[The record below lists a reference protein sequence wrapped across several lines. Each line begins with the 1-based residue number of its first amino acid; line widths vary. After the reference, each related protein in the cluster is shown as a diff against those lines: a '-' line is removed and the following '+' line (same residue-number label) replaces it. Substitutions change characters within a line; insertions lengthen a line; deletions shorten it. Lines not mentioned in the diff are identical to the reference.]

1 MSAPISS
8 SQNIKRQLKP
18 IKVRY
23 KAGFLYA
30 LIYKDVIMSKMKKN
44 DLKLLFMGTP
54 EISAYV
60 FEKMIQDGYHFVGL
74 VAQPDHP
81 VGRKG
86 LVEKVPTKV
95 IAEKYDI
102 PVFQPTK
109 IRLDYSFIDE
119 IKPDL
124 VITLAYGQI
133 VPQGFLDKIPMGC
146 LNLHGSLLPKYRGA
160 SPVQSALINNEKV
173 TGVTLME
180 MIKEMD
186 AGRMYAKKEIEITED
201 DNATSLFNKVKI
213 AASELVLEAL
223 PKYIS
228 GELKGEKQNEEEV
241 TFCSIIKPEQEKIDL
256 SLSKESIVGW
266 IRGLSDEPGA
276 YLYLNNFKLKIYK
289 AKVIDDSVTKEI
301 GTILKA
307 DKFGL
312 YMQAKDGVIALLEIQ
327 KEGKKRMDYRS
338 FINGNQ
344 NLLGQK
350 LS

>member
-1 MSAPISS
+1 MEKS
-8 SQNIKRQLKP
+8 NLRL
-18 IKVRY
+18 V
-23 KAGFLYA
+23 
-30 LIYKDVIMSKMKKN
+30 
-44 DLKLLFMGTP
+44 FMGTP
-54 EISAYV
+54 ERSAYV
-60 FEKMIQDGYHFVGL
+60 FEKMIEAGYRFVGL

-86 LVEKVPTKV
+86 IIEKVPTKV
-95 IAEKYDI
+95 IAEKYNI
-102 PVFQPTK
+102 PVFQPAK
-109 IRLDYSFIDE
+109 IRLDYSFINE
-119 IKPDL
+119 LKPDL

-133 VPQGFLDKIPMGC
+133 VPEEFLNVPRLGC

-160 SPVQSALINNEKV
+160 SPVQTALINNEKV

-180 MIKEMD
+180 MVKAMD
-186 AGRMYAKKEIEITED
+186 AGRMYAKKEIAIAED

-223 PKYIS
+223 PLYID
-228 GELKGEKQNEEEV
+228 GKLPGEKQNEDEV
-241 TFCSIIKPEQEKIDL
+241 TFCSTIKPEQEKLDL
-256 SLSKESIVGW
+256 SLSAKEIVGW

-276 YLYLNNFKLKIYK
+276 YLYLNDHKLKIYK
-289 AKVIDDSVTKEI
+289 AKVINDLVNHEI
-301 GTILKA
+301 GEIVQA
-307 DKFGL
+307 DKNGL
-312 YMQAKDGVIALLEIQ
+312 AFQAKDGQIAILELQ

>member
-1 MSAPISS
+1 MEKIVD
-8 SQNIKRQLKP
+8 NIYN
-18 IKVRY
+18 VY
-23 KAGFLYA
+23 M
-30 LIYKDVIMSKMKKN
+30 DKK

-60 FEKMIQDGYHFVGL
+60 FEKMIEDGYHFVGL

-86 LVEKVPTKV
+86 IIEKVPTKV
-95 IAEKYDI
+95 IAEKYNI
-102 PVFQPTK
+102 PVFQPVK
-109 IRLDYSFIDE
+109 IRNDYSFIND

-133 VPQGFLDKIPMGC
+133 VPEDFLNRIPMGC

-160 SPVQSALINNEKV
+160 SPIQTALINNDKV

-180 MIKEMD
+180 MVKAMD
-186 AGRMYAKKEIEITED
+186 AGRMYAKKEVLIDED
-201 DNATSLFNKVKI
+201 DNSTSLFNKIKE
-213 AASELVLEAL
+213 AAKELVLEAL
-223 PKYIS
+223 PLYIE
-228 GELKGEKQNEEEV
+228 GKLKGEPQDESLV
-241 TFCSIIKPEQEKIDL
+241 TFCSTIKPEQEKLDL
-256 SLSKESIVGW
+256 SLNAEQIVGW
-266 IRGLSDEPGA
+266 VRGLSDEPGA

-289 AKVIDDSVTKEI
+289 AKKINEI
-301 GTILKA
+301 VDHEVGEIVKA
-307 DKFGL
+307 DKNGL
-312 YMQAKDGVIALLEIQ
+312 YFQTKDGQIAILELQ

-344 NLLGQK
+344 GLLGQK

>member
-1 MSAPISS
+1 MEKS
-8 SQNIKRQLKP
+8 N
-18 IKVRY
+18 
-23 KAGFLYA
+23 
-30 LIYKDVIMSKMKKN
+30 
-44 DLKLLFMGTP
+44 LKLVFMGTP

-60 FEKMIQDGYHFVGL
+60 FERMIEAGYHFAGL

-86 LVEKVPTKV
+86 IIEKVPTKV
-95 IAEKYDI
+95 VAEKYNI
-102 PVFQPTK
+102 PVFQPIK
-109 IRLDYSFIDE
+109 IRDDYSFVDE

-160 SPVQSALINNEKV
+160 SPIQTALINGEKE

-180 MIKEMD
+180 MVKAMD
-186 AGRMYAKKEIEITED
+186 AGRMYAKKVVKIDEE
-201 DNATSLFNKVKI
+201 DNATSLFNKIKI

-223 PKYIS
+223 PKYIN
-228 GELKGEKQNEEEV
+228 GELKGEEQNENEV
-241 TFCSIIKPEQEKIDL
+241 TFCSLIKPEQEKLDL
-256 SLSKESIVGW
+256 SLTANQLVGW

-276 YLYLNNFKLKIYK
+276 YIYLNNNKLKIYK
-289 AKVIDDSVTKEI
+289 AKVVDNTVNSEV

-307 DKFGL
+307 DKSGL
-312 YMQAKDGVIALLEIQ
+312 YMQAKDGVIALLEVQ

>member
-1 MSAPISS
+1 ME
-8 SQNIKRQLKP
+8 
-18 IKVRY
+18 
-23 KAGFLYA
+23 
-30 LIYKDVIMSKMKKN
+30 KN
-44 DLKLLFMGTP
+44 ELRLVFMGTP

-60 FEKMIQDGYHFVGL
+60 FNKMIEDGYHFVGL

-86 LVEKVPTKV
+86 LIEKVPTKV
-95 IAEKYDI
+95 VAEKYNI
-102 PVFQPTK
+102 PVFQPNK
-109 IRLDYSFIDE
+109 IRDEYSFVDE

-160 SPVQSALINNEKV
+160 SPVQTALINNEKV

-180 MIKEMD
+180 MVKAMD
-186 AGRMYAKKEIEITED
+186 AGRMYAKKEIVIEED
-201 DNATSLFNKVKI
+201 DNAASLFNKVKI

-223 PKYIS
+223 PKYIN
-228 GELKGEKQNEEEV
+228 GELIGEAQNEEEV
-241 TFCSIIKPEQEKIDL
+241 TFCSTIKPEQEKLDL
-256 SLSKESIVGW
+256 SLSAKSLIGW
-266 IRGLSDEPGA
+266 IKGLSDEPGA
-276 YLYLNNFKLKIYK
+276 YLYLNNLKLKIYK
-289 AKVIDDSVTKEI
+289 AKYVDDSVTAEVGSI
-301 GTILKA
+301 VKA
-307 DKFGL
+307 DKSGL
-312 YMQAKDGVIALLEIQ
+312 YMQAKDGVISLLEIQ

>member
-1 MSAPISS
+1 MEKS
-8 SQNIKRQLKP
+8 N
-18 IKVRY
+18 
-23 KAGFLYA
+23 
-30 LIYKDVIMSKMKKN
+30 
-44 DLKLLFMGTP
+44 LKLVFMGTP

-86 LVEKVPTKV
+86 IIEKVPTKV
-95 IAEKYDI
+95 IAEKYNI
-102 PVFQPTK
+102 PVFQPEK
-109 IRLDYSFIDE
+109 IRLDYSFMND

-133 VPQGFLDKIPMGC
+133 VPQGFLDIPRLGC

-160 SPVQSALINNEKV
+160 SPVQSVLINNEKV

-180 MIKEMD
+180 MVKAMD
-186 AGRMYAKKEIEITED
+186 AGRMYAKKEIEISED
-201 DNATSLFNKVKI
+201 DNATSLFNKVKE
-213 AASELVLEAL
+213 AASELVLESL
-223 PKYIS
+223 PLYIN
-228 GELKGEKQNEEEV
+228 GELKGEEQDENAV
-241 TFCSIIKPEQEKIDL
+241 TFCSIIKPEQEKLDL
-256 SLSKESIVGW
+256 NLSAQELVGW

-276 YLYLNNFKLKIYK
+276 YLYINNLKLKIYK
-289 AKVIDDSVTKEI
+289 AKVVDKTVTAEVGEI
-301 GTILKA
+301 IKA
-307 DKFGL
+307 DKNGL
-312 YMQAKDGVIALLEIQ
+312 YMQAKDGVISLLEVQ

>member
-1 MSAPISS
+1 M
-8 SQNIKRQLKP
+8 Q
-18 IKVRY
+18 
-23 KAGFLYA
+23 
-30 LIYKDVIMSKMKKN
+30 KN
-44 DLKLLFMGTP
+44 DLKLVFMGTP

-60 FEKMIQDGYHFVGL
+60 FNKMIEAGYHFVGL
-74 VAQPDHP
+74 IAQPDHP

-86 LVEKVPTKV
+86 IIEKVPTKV
-95 IAEKYDI
+95 IAEKYNI
-102 PVFQPTK
+102 PVFQPIK
-109 IRLDYSFIDE
+109 IRDDYSFIDD

-133 VPQGFLDKIPMGC
+133 VPQGFLDKVPMGC

-160 SPVQSALINNEKV
+160 SPVQTALINNEKV

-180 MIKEMD
+180 MVKAMD
-186 AGRMYAKKEIEITED
+186 AGRMYAKKEVLIAED
-201 DNATSLFNKVKI
+201 DNATSLFNKIKI

-223 PKYIS
+223 PLYIK
-228 GELKGEKQNEEEV
+228 GELNGEEQNENEV
-241 TFCSIIKPEQEKIDL
+241 TFCSLIKPEQEKLDL
-256 SLSKESIVGW
+256 SLPAREIVGW

-276 YLYLNNFKLKIYK
+276 YLYLNNIKLKIYK
-289 AKVIDDSVTKEI
+289 AKVVDHSVTSEV
-301 GTILKA
+301 GTIIKA
-307 DKFGL
+307 DKNGL
-312 YMQAKDGVIALLEIQ
+312 YMQAKDGAISLLEIQ

>member
-1 MSAPISS
+1 ME
-8 SQNIKRQLKP
+8 
-18 IKVRY
+18 
-23 KAGFLYA
+23 
-30 LIYKDVIMSKMKKN
+30 KN
-44 DLKLLFMGTP
+44 NLKLVFMGTP

-60 FEKMIQDGYHFVGL
+60 FEKMILDGYHFVGL

-86 LVEKVPTKV
+86 IVEKVPTKV
-95 IAEKYDI
+95 IAEKYNI
-102 PVFQPTK
+102 PVFQPEK

-133 VPQGFLDKIPMGC
+133 VPEGFLNKVPMGC

-160 SPVQSALINNEKV
+160 SPVQSVLINNESI

-180 MIKEMD
+180 MVKAMD
-186 AGRMYAKKEIEITED
+186 AGRMYAKKEIKISDD
-201 DNATSLFNKVKI
+201 DNATSLFNKVKE
-213 AASELVLEAL
+213 AASELVLESL
-223 PKYIS
+223 PKYIN
-228 GELKGEKQNEEEV
+228 GELKGEEQDENEV
-241 TFCSIIKPEQEKIDL
+241 TFCSIIKPEQEKLDL
-256 SLSKESIVGW
+256 SLSAKEIVGW

-276 YLYLNNFKLKIYK
+276 YLYLNNLKLKIYK
-289 AKVIDDSVTKEI
+289 AKVVDDSVTAI
-301 GTILKA
+301 VGTIVKA
-307 DKFGL
+307 DKTGL
-312 YMQAKDGVIALLEIQ
+312 YMQAKDGVISLLEIQ

-338 FINGNQ
+338 FLNGNQ

>member
-1 MSAPISS
+1 ME
-8 SQNIKRQLKP
+8 
-18 IKVRY
+18 
-23 KAGFLYA
+23 
-30 LIYKDVIMSKMKKN
+30 MK

-60 FEKMIQDGYHFVGL
+60 FMKMIEAGYHFVGL

-86 LVEKVPTKV
+86 IFEKVPTKV
-95 IAEKYDI
+95 VAEKYNI
-102 PVFQPTK
+102 PVYQPEK
-109 IRLDYSFIDE
+109 IKLDYSFMDE
-119 IKPDL
+119 LKPDL

-133 VPQGFLDKIPMGC
+133 VPQGFLDIPKYGC

-160 SPVQSALINNEKV
+160 SPVQSVLINNEKV

-180 MIKEMD
+180 MVKAMD
-186 AGRMYAKKEIEITED
+186 AGRMYAKKEIKIEDD
-201 DNATSLFNKVKI
+201 DNATSLFNKVKE
-213 AASELVLEAL
+213 AASELVIESL
-223 PKYIS
+223 PSYIN
-228 GELKGEKQNEEEV
+228 GELKGLEQDENEV
-241 TFCSIIKPEQEKIDL
+241 SFCSIIKPEQEKLDL
-256 SLSKESIVGW
+256 SLSAQEIVGW

-276 YLYLNNFKLKIYK
+276 YLYLNNQKFKFFK
-289 AKVIDDSVTKEI
+289 AKVVDYSINYEV
-301 GTILKA
+301 GTIIKA
-307 DKFGL
+307 DKNGL
-312 YMQAKDGVIALLEIQ
+312 YMQAKDGVISLLEVQ

>member
-1 MSAPISS
+1 ME
-8 SQNIKRQLKP
+8 
-18 IKVRY
+18 
-23 KAGFLYA
+23 
-30 LIYKDVIMSKMKKN
+30 KN

-60 FEKMIQDGYHFVGL
+60 FEKMILDGYSFVGL

-86 LVEKVPTKV
+86 IIEKVPTKV
-95 IAEKYDI
+95 IAEKYNI
-102 PVFQPTK
+102 PVFQPEK

-133 VPQGFLDKIPMGC
+133 VPEGFLNKVPMGC

-160 SPVQSALINNEKV
+160 SPVQSVLINNESL

-180 MIKEMD
+180 MVKAMD
-186 AGRMYAKKEIEITED
+186 AGRMYAKKEIKISDD
-201 DNATSLFNKVKI
+201 DNATSLFNKVKE
-213 AASELVLEAL
+213 AASELVLESL
-223 PKYIS
+223 PKYIN
-228 GELKGEKQNEEEV
+228 GELIGEEQDENEV
-241 TFCSIIKPEQEKIDL
+241 SFCSTIKPEQEKLDL
-256 SLSKESIVGW
+256 SLSAKEIVGW

-276 YLYLNNFKLKIYK
+276 YLYLNNLKLKIYK
-289 AKVIDDSVTKEI
+289 AKVVDNSVSAI
-301 GTILKA
+301 VGTIVKA
-307 DKFGL
+307 DKSGL
-312 YMQAKDGVIALLEIQ
+312 YMQAKDGVISLLEIQ

-338 FINGNQ
+338 FLNGNQ

>member
-1 MSAPISS
+1 MENS
-8 SQNIKRQLKP
+8 
-18 IKVRY
+18 
-23 KAGFLYA
+23 
-30 LIYKDVIMSKMKKN
+30 
-44 DLKLLFMGTP
+44 DLRLVFMGTP

-60 FEKMIQDGYHFVGL
+60 FEKMIEAGYHFVGL

-86 LVEKVPTKV
+86 IIEKVPTKV
-95 IAEKYDI
+95 IAEKYNI
-102 PVFQPTK
+102 PVFQPVK
-109 IRLDYSFIDE
+109 IRDDFSFMDE

-133 VPQGFLDKIPMGC
+133 VPQAFLDKVPMGC

-180 MIKEMD
+180 MVKAMD
-186 AGRMYAKKEIEITED
+186 AGRMYAKKEIEISED
-201 DNATSLFNKVKI
+201 DNATSLFNKVKE
-213 AASELVLEAL
+213 AASELVLESL
-223 PKYIS
+223 PKYIN
-228 GELKGEKQNEEEV
+228 GELKGEEQDENQV
-241 TFCSIIKPEQEKIDL
+241 SFCSTIKPEQERLDL
-256 SLSKESIVGW
+256 KLPAQSLVGW
-266 IRGLSDEPGA
+266 IKGLSDEPGA

-289 AKVIDDSVTKEI
+289 AKVVDHSVTTEV
-301 GTILKA
+301 GTIIKA
-307 DKFGL
+307 DKNGL
-312 YMQAKDGVIALLEIQ
+312 YMQASDGVISLLEVQ

>member
-1 MSAPISS
+1 ME
-8 SQNIKRQLKP
+8 
-18 IKVRY
+18 
-23 KAGFLYA
+23 
-30 LIYKDVIMSKMKKN
+30 KN

-60 FEKMIQDGYHFVGL
+60 LEKMIEDGYRFVGL

-86 LVEKVPTKV
+86 LIEKAPTKV
-95 IAEKYDI
+95 IAEKYNI
-102 PVFQPTK
+102 PVFQPVK
-109 IRLDYSFIDE
+109 IRDDYSFIDD

-160 SPVQSALINNEKV
+160 SPIQTALINNEKV

-180 MIKEMD
+180 MVKAMD
-186 AGRMYAKKEIEITED
+186 AGRMYAKKEVEI
-201 DNATSLFNKVKI
+201 KI
-213 AASELVLEAL
+213 AAGELVLEAL
-223 PKYIS
+223 PKYIN
-228 GELKGEKQNEEEV
+228 GELVGEMQNENEV
-241 TFCSIIKPEQEKIDL
+241 TFCSTIKPEQEKLDL
-256 SLSKESIVGW
+256 GLTARSLIGW

-289 AKVIDDSVTKEI
+289 AKYVDDSVTSEV
-301 GTILKA
+301 GTIVKA
-307 DKFGL
+307 DKSGL
-312 YMQAKDGVIALLEIQ
+312 YMQAKDGVISLLEIQ